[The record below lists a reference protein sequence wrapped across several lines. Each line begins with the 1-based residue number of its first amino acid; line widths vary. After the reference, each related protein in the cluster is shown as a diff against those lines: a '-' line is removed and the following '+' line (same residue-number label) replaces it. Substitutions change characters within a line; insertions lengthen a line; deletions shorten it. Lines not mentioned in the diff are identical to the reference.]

1 MGKASKIF
9 FPNLNG
15 LRFIAAF
22 VVIIHHLEQNKLFFG
37 AKSWFQEIHCIKLIG
52 ELGVTLFFVLSGFLI
67 TYLLLAEKERFN
79 TVDIKKFYIRRV
91 LRIWPLYY
99 LVVIMGLFVLPH
111 IPFFHVPEFTE
122 QVHYKFGTKIA
133 LYLFLLPNLV
143 NNLYAY
149 MPFIAQAW
157 SIGIEEQFYYIWP
170 WMVRYTDHYL
180 RTLIGIVIGMLMIT
194 ISLSFFADKG
204 ADLSSA
210 STEAKVL
217 ALLYRFFSFLRIGC
231 MAIGGIGAYYLY
243 YLKINVLRPIFHP
256 VTQIVTT
263 LTVLTMTLLGVEIP
277 VINHEFY
284 SLFFIIIILNFAANP
299 NCLVSL
305 ENKTLDYLGKIS
317 YSLYMW
323 HGVAILISLRIT
335 QLMNPKIDDFSSNAV
350 YYGLAMLISVGFA
363 MLSYEYFETKFLKFK
378 PLFVKIDSGSEAQ
391 VEKAPTPL
399 EKGVEMDKKVSNTVT
414 SKQPQSIFTE

>member
-1 MGKASKIF
+1 MSKVSKIF

-22 VVIIHHLEQNKLFFG
+22 VVIIHHLEQNKMFFG
-37 AKSWFQEIHCIKLIG
+37 AKSWFHEIHWVKLVG

-79 TVDIKKFYIRRV
+79 TIDIKKFYIRRV

-99 LVVIMGLFVLPH
+99 LVIIMGLFVLPH
-111 IPFFHVPEFTE
+111 IPFFQVPEFTE
-122 QVHYKFGTKIA
+122 QVHYKFGTKLA
-133 LYLFLLPNLV
+133 LYFLLLPNLV

-149 MPFIAQAW
+149 MPYIAQAW

-170 WMVRYTDHYL
+170 WMVRYTNHYL
-180 RTLIGIVIGMLMIT
+180 RTLVGIVIGMLLIT

-204 ADLSSA
+204 TDI
-210 STEAKVL
+210 STATAETKVFT
-217 ALLYRFFSFLRIGC
+217 LLYRFFSFLRIGC

-243 YLKINVLRPIFHP
+243 YLKINVLRPIFKP
-256 VTQIVTT
+256 ITQIVAT
-263 LTVLTMTLLGVEIP
+263 LSVFLMTILGVEIP

-284 SLFFIIIILNFAANP
+284 SLFFIVIIMNFAANP
-299 NCLVSL
+299 DCLVSL

-323 HGVAILISLRIT
+323 HGVAIIISLRIT
-335 QLMNPKIDDFSSNAV
+335 QFINPKIDDFFSNAV
-350 YYGLAMLISVGFA
+350 YYVLAMLMSVGFA
-363 MLSYEYFETKFLKFK
+363 TLSYEYFETKFLKFK
-378 PLFVKIDSGSEAQ
+378 HLFVKIDSGSEKP
-391 VEKAPTPL
+391 VENKNMSPNTAVETERKTP
-399 EKGVEMDKKVSNTVT
+399 NTAIV
-414 SKQPQSIFTE
+414 KQPQTIL